1 MLKNSKAKKWLTIGI
16 PAVFYTLLAIFLVVY
31 LQNIDFSQLQNVTF
45 SWHYIAIATV
55 VALAF
60 RYWGAFIWFVL
71 LKGLG
76 AKNLKPNLMVL
87 IYVYAK
93 SWLGRYIPGTAPW
106 ILGKIYFASKQGISK
121 NKLAVSS
128 LLEGGLQIVV
138 LMAISLIFLLL
149 DGRLNVIGIEYK
161 ILLASAIAVCFI
173 ALIPKVFNSIIAFTY
188 KLIKKKTF
196 DKDHYVTGKL
206 ILRGSLLYVGG
217 ALLSG
222 LSLFFI
228 AKAVYPELAYENIFY
243 VMGAAN
249 IAAAVS
255 MLAFFAPSGLGVRE
269 GIQLLLFSIIMPT
282 EIALVII
289 VITRLWSIVVD
300 ILFFGLGYATRKLK
314 IPTRN

>member
-1 MLKNSKAKKWLTIGI
+1 MLKNSGAKKWLTVGI

-31 LQNIDFSQLQNVTF
+31 LQNIDFSQLQDITF
-45 SWHYIAIATV
+45 SWYYVAIATV

-76 AKNLKPNLMVL
+76 AKNLKPNLMIL

-149 DGRLNVIGIEYK
+149 DGRLNVIGTEYK
-161 ILLASAIAVCFI
+161 ILLGAAIAVCFI
-173 ALIPKVFNSIIAFTY
+173 ALIPKVFNTIIAFAY

-196 DKDHYVTGKL
+196 DKEHYVTGKL

-249 IAAAVS
+249 IAAAAS

-269 GIQLLLFSIIMPT
+269 GIQFLLFSIIMPT

-289 VITRLWSIVVD
+289 VVTRLWSIVVD

>member
-149 DGRLNVIGIEYK
+149 DGRLNVIGAEYK
-161 ILLASAIAVCFI
+161 ILLGAAIAVCFI
-173 ALIPKVFNSIIAFTY
+173 ALIPKVFNTIIAFAY

-196 DKDHYVTGKL
+196 DKEHYVTGKL

-249 IAAAVS
+249 IAAAAS

-269 GIQLLLFSIIMPT
+269 GIQLLLFSSIMPT

-289 VITRLWSIVVD
+289 VITRLWSIVID
-300 ILFFGLGYATRKLK
+300 LLFFGLGFAARSLK